1 MIEYAVLVSPVNY
14 FHLSHLNPIYLSQS
28 TSPTPTPTSPHFSPA
43 SPNFT
48 PPTSIQ
54 LFQSPLNPTHLLKPC
69 LPQHQALQLNSTHLS
84 PNPPLSNPASLK
96 SRLSQP
102 SPTPPHL
109 PAPTSHLARSFPQ
122 IPANAIPALFLGGI
136 TIRAP
141 LNEEIASIGVRFWS
155 WW

>member
-1 MIEYAVLVSPVNY
+1 MIEYAALVSPVNY
-14 FHLSHLNPIYLSQS
+14 FHLSHLNPIHLSQS

-43 SPNFT
+43 SPNLT

-84 PNPPLSNPASLK
+84 PNPPLSTLPNPYLT
-96 SRLSQP
+96 SQP
-102 SPTPPHL
+102 
-109 PAPTSHLARSFPQ
+109 HLARSFPR
-122 IPANAIPALFLGGI
+122 IPANAIPVLFLGGI

-141 LNEEIASIGVRFWS
+141 LNEEIASIGV
-155 WW
+155 